1 MDLEKLK
8 RFQKELAKKVVL
20 EDRIRLKDIR
30 FVLGVDQSFVGKKRE
45 KVISA
50 CVALSFPELEIVEKN
65 VRVEDVTFPYI
76 PTFLMFREGDP
87 AVRAVKAVLDKVGR
101 DRTVV
106 LVDGSGIAHPR
117 RCGLATYVALKLNV
131 PTIGITKRKL
141 YGEVELPE
149 EEGEAKPIYDGDEII
164 GYALKPCRMCKP
176 IFISPGSYITPKT
189 ALEIA
194 VACIR
199 GYKLPEPIRLAHE
212 LATKSKSQTLSAFFE
227 L

>member
-8 RFQKELAKKVVL
+8 RFQEELAKKVVL
-20 EDRIRLKDIR
+20 EDRVRLKDLK

-50 CVALSFPELEIVEKN
+50 CVALSFPELEVVEKN
-65 VRVEDVTFPYI
+65 VRVEDVNFPYI

-87 AVRAVKAVLDKVGR
+87 AVRAVKAVLDRVGR
-101 DRTVV
+101 EGAIV

-117 RCGLATYVALKLNV
+117 RCGLATYIALKLNV

-141 YGEVELPE
+141 YGRVELPE
-149 EEGEAKPIYDGDEII
+149 EEGEAKPIYDGNEII
-164 GYALKPCRMCKP
+164 GYALKPCKMCNP

-189 ALEIA
+189 ALEVVIA
-194 VACIR
+194 CLK
-199 GYKLPEPIRLAHE
+199 GHKLPEPVRLAHE
-212 LATKSKSQTLSAFFE
+212 LATKSKSQTLSAFFD